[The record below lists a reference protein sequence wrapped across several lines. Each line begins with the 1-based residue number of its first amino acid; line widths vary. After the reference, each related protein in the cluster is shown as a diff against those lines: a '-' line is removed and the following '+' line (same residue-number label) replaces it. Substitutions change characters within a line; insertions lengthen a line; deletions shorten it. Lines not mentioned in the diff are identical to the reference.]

1 MKMIEIESTVD
12 QQGKLTIPAR
22 LMEDLGLVPGDTL
35 RLACVSKSLGDP
47 LNTFGEILIASN
59 GITSLE
65 EMEAE
70 EGEISLPNEL
80 LEAANIPLSSDIEI
94 ICTEGAIIITAAD
107 LLDMIPDELCQLFAE
122 LKISPEAVRSV
133 IRNGGVLD
141 GQ

>member
-22 LMEDLGLVPGDTL
+22 LMEDLGLVPGDTV
-35 RLACVSKSLGDP
+35 RLVCVSKSPDNP
-47 LNTFGEILIASN
+47 LNTLGEILIASN
-59 GITSLE
+59 GIAGLE

-80 LEAANIPLSSDIEI
+80 LEAANIPRGSDIEI
-94 ICTEGAIIITAAD
+94 VCTEGAIIITAAD

-122 LKISPEAVRSV
+122 LNISPEAVRSV
-133 IRNGGVLD
+133 IRSGGVLD

>member
-12 QQGKLTIPAR
+12 QHGKLTIPAR
-22 LMEDLGLVPGDTL
+22 LMEDLRLVPGDTV
-35 RLACVSKSLGDP
+35 RLVCVSKSPDDP

-59 GITSLE
+59 GIAGLE

-80 LEAANIPLSSDIEI
+80 LEAASIPLGSDIEI
-94 ICTEGAIIITAAD
+94 VCTEGAIIITAAD

-122 LKISPEAVRSV
+122 LKISPEAVRSA
-133 IRNGGVLD
+133 IRSGGVLD

>member
-1 MKMIEIESTVD
+1 MEMIEIESTVD

-22 LMEDLGLVPGDTL
+22 LMEDLGLVPGDTV
-35 RLACVSKSLGDP
+35 RLACVSKSHGDP

-59 GITSLE
+59 GIAGLE

-80 LEAANIPLSSDIEI
+80 LEAASIPLDSDIEI
-94 ICTEGAIIITAAD
+94 VCTEGAIIITAAD
-107 LLDMIPDELCQLFAE
+107 PLDMIPDELCQLFAE
-122 LKISPEAVRSV
+122 LNISPEAVRSV

>member
-22 LMEDLGLVPGDTL
+22 LMEDLGLVPGDTV
-35 RLACVSKSLGDP
+35 RLTCVSKSPDDP
-47 LNTFGEILIASN
+47 LNTLGEILIASN
-59 GITSLE
+59 GIAGLE

-80 LEAANIPLSSDIEI
+80 LEAANIPLGSDIEI
-94 ICTEGAIIITAAD
+94 VCTEGAIIITAAD

-122 LKISPEAVRSV
+122 LNISPEDVRSV
-133 IRNGGVLD
+133 IRSGGVLD

>member
-12 QQGKLTIPAR
+12 QQGKLTIPAC
-22 LMEDLGLVPGDTL
+22 LMEDLGLVPGDTVGL
-35 RLACVSKSLGDP
+35 VCVSKSLDDP

-59 GITSLE
+59 GMGGLE

-80 LEAANIPLSSDIEI
+80 LEAANIPLGSDIEI
-94 ICTEGAIIITAAD
+94 VCTEGAIIITAAD

-122 LKISPEAVRSV
+122 LGISPEAVRSV
-133 IRNGGVLD
+133 IKSGGFLD